1 MDSWIKSCLDSL
13 QFQNSY
19 MYRRMEVVPLFSGQ
33 DPGPEYLTLDKA
45 LAHNRILITE
55 VSKGGAVPEIRV
67 ENRGKIPVLL
77 LDGEEIAGAKQNRV
91 LNTTILVPGESSLVI
106 PVSCT
111 ERGRWEYESD
121 AFRDSHVMMDFK
133 IRSKKMASV
142 GRAMK
147 HRSCR
152 ESDQGEIWESI
163 EEMSGMAGIESPT
176 GALKDV
182 ADAYLEKMS
191 GYLEAFP
198 CEPGQKG
205 ILVYLDNHP
214 AGMEFLSRPEAY
226 ARVHGKVIRSY
237 SLDALLSEETEP
249 LPYTNPERPAEF
261 LKRIATCPAD
271 SYPGVGL
278 GTEHRIEGTGLV
290 GSALACDQRVLHM
303 ACISE
308 IHDDL
313 RKRSGLHARH
323 TSSASGRPGHE

>member
-1 MDSWIKSCLDSL
+1 MEMCIKSSLDSL

-19 MYRRMEVVPLFSGQ
+19 LYRRMEVVPLFSGQ

-55 VSKGGAVPEIRV
+55 VNKGGAVPEIRV

-121 AFRDSHVMMDFK
+121 TFRDSHVMMDFA

-147 HRSCR
+147 HRSSR
-152 ESDQGEIWESI
+152 ESDQVEIWESI
-163 EEMSGMAGIESPT
+163 EEMSDMAGIESPT

-198 CEPGQKG
+198 CEPGQRG
-205 ILVYLDNHP
+205 VLVYLDNRP
-214 AGMEFLSRPEAY
+214 AGIEFLSRPEAY

-237 SLDALLSEETEP
+237 ALEALLSEEDDP
-249 LPYTNPERPAEF
+249 LPTMNLERPADVF
-261 LKRIATCPAD
+261 KRIASCGEDA
-271 SYPGVGL
+271 YPGVGL
-278 GTEHRIEGTGLV
+278 GTEHRIEGPGIV
-290 GSALACDQRVLHM
+290 GSALELDQLVLHL
-303 ACISE
+303 ACF
-308 IHDDL
+308 
-313 RKRSGLHARH
+313 SGAREDRRQ
-323 TSSASGRPGHE
+323 TAGGRVRRTTGRPGHE